1 MHKYR
6 IIELNDIELSLL
18 KALIEQSIVELK
30 RCIKN
35 AETCGD
41 YDIKKYFEEAL
52 EEYRILYNKL
62 C

>member
-1 MHKYR
+1 MSMYK
-6 IIELNDIELSLL
+6 IIELNNIELLQL

-41 YDIKKYFEEAL
+41 YNIKKYFETAG
-52 EEYRILYNKL
+52 KKSPDK
-62 C
+62 